1 MIKHCPFCNTRFK
14 AKPSGKKY
22 CCYDHFVYDKY
33 KDKTEAVRVVKR
45 YRERSLPSLESNRL
59 WRGEYAENI
68 RQLKENG

>member
-33 KDKTEAVRVVKR
+33 KDKTEAIRVVKR
-45 YRERSLPSLESNRL
+45 YRERALPSLTLQAQMDIKRFHKGDQQCQN
-59 WRGEYAENI
+59 
-68 RQLKENG
+68 